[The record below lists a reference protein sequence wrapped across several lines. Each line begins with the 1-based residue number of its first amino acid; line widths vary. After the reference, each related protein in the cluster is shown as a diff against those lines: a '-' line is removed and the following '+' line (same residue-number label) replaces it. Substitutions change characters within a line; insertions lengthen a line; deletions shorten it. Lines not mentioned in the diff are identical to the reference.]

1 MSGIFNTLNTATKGL
16 LAQQT
21 SLHTTGHNIANANT
35 EGYSRQ
41 RVDLQ
46 ADIAYHFEGVGQ
58 LGTGVKMNS
67 VIRMVDD
74 YVNRQIRQE
83 NGSLQKFITK
93 SDVLEQLEIIF
104 NEPSD
109 TGLSFNI
116 EEMFVAWQELSKN
129 PESINSK
136 TIVAEKSKT
145 LADTFNHM
153 MNQIDNLTEE
163 TIGQIEKDA
172 FDFNSIIDQI
182 RGLNDQ
188 IFNISVKGHIP
199 NDLLDQR
206 DMMLK
211 NLSSIMNFDTKFDSY
226 GRVSISVDG
235 ETILNE
241 KTELELSV
249 IKDIKENEDG
259 TFTLLVSKGGDSLTE
274 PYVISG
280 IENIED
286 FTIGQPV
293 FNRIGE
299 DLNLDNL
306 IASNIKSGKIDGN
319 LESLEEIADRKE
331 GLLAF
336 GEGLA
341 EAINKA
347 HEYTDIFIFEDG
359 KLRINE
365 EIHKDPSLIVAGENP
380 SSPPGDGSRALEI
393 ASLRNEKGIIGG
405 TSIEGA
411 YNDIVTK
418 VGISRQHA
426 KNMVENQEVLMSQ
439 LEQRRESTS
448 GVSIDEEVTNLIKFQ
463 TAYDANARVISV
475 LSEMLDVLINR
486 TGV

>member
-104 NEPSD
+104 N
-109 TGLSFNI
+109 I

-153 MNQIDNLTEE
+153 MNQIDSLTEE

-211 NLSSIMNFDTKFDSY
+211 NLSSIMNFDAKFDSY

-235 ETILNE
+235 ETIISE

-249 IKDIKENEDG
+249 IKDIK
-259 TFTLLVSKGGDSLTE
+259 
-274 PYVISG
+274 
-280 IENIED
+280 
-286 FTIGQPV
+286 
-293 FNRIGE
+293 
-299 DLNLDNL
+299 
-306 IASNIKSGKIDGN
+306 
-319 LESLEEIADRKE
+319 
-331 GLLAF
+331 
-336 GEGLA
+336 
-341 EAINKA
+341 
-347 HEYTDIFIFEDG
+347 
-359 KLRINE
+359 
-365 EIHKDPSLIVAGENP
+365 
-380 SSPPGDGSRALEI
+380 
-393 ASLRNEKGIIGG
+393 
-405 TSIEGA
+405 
-411 YNDIVTK
+411 
-418 VGISRQHA
+418 
-426 KNMVENQEVLMSQ
+426 
-439 LEQRRESTS
+439 
-448 GVSIDEEVTNLIKFQ
+448 
-463 TAYDANARVISV
+463 
-475 LSEMLDVLINR
+475 
-486 TGV
+486 